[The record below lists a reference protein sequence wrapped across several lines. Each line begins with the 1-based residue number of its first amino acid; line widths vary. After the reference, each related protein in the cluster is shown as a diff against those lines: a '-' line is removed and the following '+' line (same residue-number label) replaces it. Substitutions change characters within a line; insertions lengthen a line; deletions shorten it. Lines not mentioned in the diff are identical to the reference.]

1 MQDADAVF
9 NDY

>member
-9 NDY
+9 NDF